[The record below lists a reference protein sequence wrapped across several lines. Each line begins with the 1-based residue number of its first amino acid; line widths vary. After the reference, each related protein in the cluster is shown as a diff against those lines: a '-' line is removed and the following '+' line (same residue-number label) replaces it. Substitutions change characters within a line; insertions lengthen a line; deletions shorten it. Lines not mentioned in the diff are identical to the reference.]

1 MQNCELHVTENDP
14 QYPCDAMHVYAWN
27 KSCNE
32 WNEKR
37 LQMLDGI
44 AYESIALDSKRDD
57 CTQLA
62 TLHLTKE
69 NNTIVNLR
77 SILRVKKGARVML
90 TTNIDVSDGLTNGAM
105 GIITYI
111 IRDEHNNIRV
121 ILVQF
126 DNCAVGEEAR
136 INISI
141 PVVYLSVKSRHQ
153 QQFMATPPAKALKH
167 NFPLCL
173 LRQ

>member
-1 MQNCELHVTENDP
+1 MTENDL
-14 QYPCDAMHVYAWN
+14 QCPCDAMHVYAWN
-27 KSCNE
+27 KSCDE

-57 CTQLA
+57 YTQLA
-62 TLHLTKE
+62 MLHLTKE
-69 NNTIVNLR
+69 NNTTGNLR

-111 IRDEHNNIRV
+111 ILHEHNNISDSHT
-121 ILVQF
+121 I
-126 DNCAVGEEAR
+126 
-136 INISI
+136 
-141 PVVYLSVKSRHQ
+141 
-153 QQFMATPPAKALKH
+153 
-167 NFPLCL
+167 
-173 LRQ
+173 